1 MEEWHVA
8 EDAMVPLVM
17 PFRGERYAEQQ
28 RLGDLIA
35 PPYDVIS
42 PDERERLASR
52 DAHNVVHLIL
62 PAGNA
67 DRYDG
72 AGRLLAEW
80 RAAGVLMADD
90 KDSVTVVRQEFTTPE
105 GERRVRTG
113 VIAGVA
119 VEPFA
124 TGRVKPHER
133 THAGPKEDRLALL
146 RATAAMFEAL
156 FMVARDDDGE
166 LRALLDEAAQK
177 KPLARA
183 ELLGVEITVWRVT
196 GTRAAAL
203 AEAAGAGPLYI
214 ADGHHRYETAVVYR
228 GERATGDRLPALVVP
243 GGDPGL
249 VVLPTHRLVYGSAVN
264 GEALTHDLRERF
276 QMRELPSQANYVE
289 ELATL
294 KARGTA
300 CVVVLP
306 GGRALAYLLKG
317 GASLGDLP
325 FANEPAVASLDVA
338 RVDEI
343 VVKRVQALAGAESR
357 VGYSPEAHHVIDE
370 VQQGT
375 AAAGVLLNPTDL
387 EQVLAVADAGGA
399 MPQKST
405 YFMPKVPS
413 GLVIMG
419 YGEHH

>member
-1 MEEWHVA
+1 MA
-8 EDAMVPLVM
+8 PLVM
-17 PFRGERYAEQQ
+17 PFAGERYTEQQ

-35 PPYDVIS
+35 PPYDVID
-42 PDERERLASR
+42 PEERERLVGR
-52 DAHNVVHLIL
+52 DPHNVVHLIL
-62 PAGNA
+62 PAGDA
-67 DRYDG
+67 DRYDS
-72 AGRLLAEW
+72 AARQLAEW
-80 RAAGVLMADD
+80 RAGEVLVAEE
-90 KDSVTVVRQEFTTPE
+90 KDSVTVLRQEFSAPD
-105 GERRVRTG
+105 GERLTRTG

-124 TGRVKPHER
+124 AGRVRPHER

-146 RATAAMFEAL
+146 RATEAMFEAL
-156 FMVARDDDGE
+156 FMVARDADG
-166 LRALLDEAAQK
+166 ALLALLEEATQK
-177 KPLARA
+177 RPLARA
-183 ELLGVEITVWRVT
+183 ELRGVEVSVWRVVGKRGAT
-196 GTRAAAL
+196 L

-214 ADGHHRYETAVVYR
+214 ADGHHRYETAVAYR
-228 GERATGDRLPALVVP
+228 SEHPAANRLPALIVP
-243 GGDPGL
+243 TGDPGL
-249 VVLPTHRLVYGSAVN
+249 VVLPTHRLVYGKEVDAD
-264 GEALTHDLRERF
+264 ALTNDLRERF
-276 QMRELPSQANYVE
+276 QMRELSSQANYAE

-317 GASLGDLP
+317 GANLGDLP
-325 FANEPAVASLDVA
+325 FANEPAVASLDIA

-343 VVKRVQALAGAESR
+343 VVKRVRAMAGDGSR
-357 VGYSPEAHHVIDE
+357 LRYSADAHHVIDE
-370 VQQGT
+370 VQQGS

-387 EQVLAVADAGGA
+387 EQVLAVADAGGV

-419 YGEHH
+419 Y